1 MKKILLILTL
11 IISSSYLITCSSD
24 DDDDPIVIK
33 DKIIGEWQLTA
44 EYLNDIPLPLDD
56 CELQMTIEFFEN
68 ETYAERD
75 FEYDEDQNECQSLP
89 VKNGTWENLG
99 DSMYFISDI
108 GIESLEFQFSGNT
121 MTGFYSETIE
131 GVTLEIKVVFTRI
144 N

>member
-89 VKNGTWENLG
+89 
-99 DSMYFISDI
+99 I
-108 GIESLEFQFSGNT
+108 
-121 MTGFYSETIE
+121 
-131 GVTLEIKVVFTRI
+131 
-144 N
+144 